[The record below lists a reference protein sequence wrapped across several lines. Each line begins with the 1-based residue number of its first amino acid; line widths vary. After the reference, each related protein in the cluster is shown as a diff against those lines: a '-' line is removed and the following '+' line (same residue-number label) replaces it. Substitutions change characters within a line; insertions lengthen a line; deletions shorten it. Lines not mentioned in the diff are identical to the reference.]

1 MCDKK
6 GSEIYRTD
14 EIPIGRPVFH
24 PTAFVAP
31 GVHIYGEVT
40 LRANSVIMFGVVIRA
55 EFGPVDIGRYSNIQD
70 GTVMHVDE
78 GFPCIVGA
86 HATVGHSAVL
96 HGTTIG
102 DRCLVGI
109 GARALNG
116 SELGEGS
123 WLASG
128 AVLPEGRKIPPWTLA
143 MGIPA
148 KPIRE
153 LTEEEAER
161 QRHGVES
168 YQRLATTYRRLFDKP
183 TGTAA

>member
-1 MCDKK
+1 MSPTSGADENS
-6 GSEIYRTD
+6 GMYRTD
-14 EIPIGRPVFH
+14 AIPVGRPVFH

-31 GVHIYGEVT
+31 GVIIYGDAT

-55 EFGPVDIGRYSNIQD
+55 EFGPVEVGCYSNIQD
-70 GTVMHVDE
+70 GVVMHVDE
-78 GFPCIVGA
+78 GFPCTVGA
-86 HATVGHSAVL
+86 HSTVGHSAVL

-116 SELGEGS
+116 SELGEGA

-143 MGIPA
+143 LGIPA
-148 KPIRE
+148 KPVRE
-153 LTEEEAER
+153 LTEAEIER

-168 YQRLATTYRRLFDKP
+168 YQRLATTYRQLLESPD
-183 TGTAA
+183 